1 MSKLEYAKYMANLMG
16 KKINASDKLWDTMT
30 EQEINEYITNLEV
43 EKPKDT
49 FVVIP
54 RFKEEIRRKQNENL
68 LYQIAQRQ
76 KDINNSRRYINDC
89 IVNIGR
95 YESAISDHYSSIE
108 ELTEQVRLNSNLSQ
122 EDKDLQINI
131 GNFFTPCS
139 DAGSYTL
146 WLKTPELSLNFDYK
160 GTIYPINFGRLQV
173 ELRLLSKRALVH
185 PFENNISVDGVYFPY
200 ISSGG
205 SICFGN
211 KQELAQEY
219 MNTYQFD
226 KFLELLAGLL
236 TNYGIDTVPY
246 IKLEEFAIKQAR
258 LKNDES
264 YFCLKCNKFKH
275 LCLCSQK
282 TCVVCGLNEDDCEC
296 RTCEYCGCK
305 YNPDEQSNDSN
316 LHDKCYCEGCDSETG
331 EICDC
336 YTCVNCGD
344 RVSPDNV
351 CYRDEDCEDPYCSAC
366 C

>member
-16 KKINASDKLWDTMT
+16 KKINENAQIWDTMT
-30 EQEINEYITNLEV
+30 EQDINEYIANLEI
-43 EKPKDT
+43 EKPQDT

-54 RFKEEIRRKQNENL
+54 KFKEEIRRKQNENL
-68 LYQIAQRQ
+68 LYQIAQRS
-76 KDINNSRRYINDC
+76 KDIESARRCINDC
-89 IVNIGR
+89 IRNIGS
-95 YESAISDHYSSIE
+95 YESTISDHYSKIE
-108 ELTEQVRLNSNLSQ
+108 ELTEQVRLNSNLAQ

-131 GNFFTPCS
+131 GNFFTPCG

-160 GTIYPINFGRLQV
+160 GTIYPINFGTFQV
-173 ELRLLSKRALVH
+173 ELRLLSKKALVH
-185 PFENNISVDGVYFPY
+185 RYKNNISVDGVYFPY

-205 SICFGN
+205 NICFGN

-219 MNTYQFD
+219 INTYQFD

-246 IKLEEFAIKQAR
+246 IKLEEFAIKQAI
-258 LKNDES
+258 LKDDDR

-275 LCLCSQK
+275 LCLCNQN
-282 TCVVCGLNEDDCEC
+282 TCVVCGLNEDDCVC
-296 RTCEYCGCK
+296 NTCNYCGCK
-305 YNPDEQSNDSN
+305 YNPDEQSNDSS

-331 EICDC
+331 ETCDC

-351 CYRDEDCEDPYCSAC
+351 CYRDEDCDEPYCEAC